1 LRAFYRKGARCQI
14 VRDSVLPRRL
24 ADPWIVLREGSAVAY
39 GGVWNRHFE
48 GRLMEFYAVPRSSV
62 DPVRSL
68 RELVAASGATHM
80 EAQTNMASMLRLL
93 RACATDIAEENLLF
107 EDGART
113 DLSCPGATFRRR
125 REDDDAPDGEWVVS
139 LGGDTV
145 AGGGVLTHYNRPYG
159 DLYLEVR
166 KDFRG
171 RGVGSWMVQE
181 LRRVA
186 RDAGHVPVARC
197 APENEASRRTL
208 ERGGLVAC
216 GSLLVGRVDPAG

>member
-1 LRAFYRKGARCQI
+1 
-14 VRDSVLPRRL
+14 VRDSILPRRL
-24 ADPWIVLREGSAVAY
+24 ADPWIVIRGGSAVAY

-48 GRLMEFYAVPRSSV
+48 GRVMEFYAVPRSSV
-62 DPVRSL
+62 DPERGL

-80 EAQTNMASMLRLL
+80 EAQTNMAAMLRLI
-93 RACATDIAEENLLF
+93 RECATDISEEKLLF
-107 EDGART
+107 EDGARARLT
-113 DLSCPGATFRRR
+113 CPEATFRRR
-125 REDDDAPDGEWVVS
+125 RGEDEAPDGEWVVS
-139 LGGDTV
+139 IGGDVV

-166 KDFRG
+166 EDFRG
-171 RGVGSWMVQE
+171 RGVGSYMVQE

-186 RDAGHVPVARC
+186 REAGYVPAARC

-216 GSLLVGRVDPAG
+216 GSLLAGRVLAAG

>member
-1 LRAFYRKGARCQI
+1 
-14 VRDSVLPRRL
+14 VRDSILPRRL

-39 GGVWNRHFE
+39 GGVWTRHHK
-48 GRLMEFYAVPRSSV
+48 GRVMEFYAVPRSSV

-68 RELVAASGATHM
+68 RELVTASGATHM
-80 EAQTNMASMLRLL
+80 EAQTNIASMLRLL
-93 RACATDIAEENLLF
+93 RTCATDISEENLLF
-107 EDGART
+107 DDGPPT

-125 REDDDAPDGEWVVS
+125 REEDDAPEGEWVVS
-139 LGGDTV
+139 LGGKAV

-166 KDFRG
+166 EDYRG

-186 RDAGHVPVARC
+186 REGGHVPAARC
-197 APENEASRRTL
+197 APGNEASRRTL

-216 GSLLVGRVDPAG
+216 GSLLVGRVVPAG